1 MPAGQTSDG
10 VVAILSPDQRA
21 DQDQFVHHFGQQR
34 QVLADLD
41 ARDAGG
47 NGFELAANLRG
58 RVHPEIEDVL
68 MRRAAWQENHDH
80 SLVRTADTGL
90 RFGLEKL
97 WQGKAA
103 KTECA
108 DPEKISA
115 RDSVAEPLFRAVDCQ
130 HKRSLNL

>member
-58 RVHPEIEDVL
+58 RVHLEVEDVL

-80 SLVRTADTGL
+80 RLVRTADT
-90 RFGLEKL
+90 
-97 WQGKAA
+97 
-103 KTECA
+103 
-108 DPEKISA
+108 
-115 RDSVAEPLFRAVDCQ
+115 
-130 HKRSLNL
+130 